1 MLSHLLVSDDGLR
14 LKLGPAALAHAAF
27 TDGARPGTD
36 DAHYAGAIVSEAPI
50 PATHGPITTALAG
63 VADARAPADNRRDIR
78 RDTLDEGELP
88 PELLADAL
96 LGASAEN
103 SPKNSPKNSPS
114 GVDGA
119 TGAPRVA
126 CGSADVWQFGRL
138 VFELHYG
145 APLYSFTT
153 QSF

>member
-14 LKLGPAALAHAAF
+14 IKLGPAALAYAAF
-27 TDGARPGTD
+27 TDGARPGTA

-50 PATHGPITTALAG
+50 PATHGLITAALAG
-63 VADARAPADNRRDIR
+63 AEARAPADNRRDIR

-96 LGASAEN
+96 LGVSAE
-103 SPKNSPKNSPS
+103 NSPKNSPS

-119 TGAPRVA
+119 AGAPRVA
-126 CGSADVWQFGRL
+126 CAAADVWQFGRM

-145 APLYSFTT
+145 APLDPFTF
-153 QSF
+153 SSL